1 MTTPDY
7 IQFTGVQKS
16 FGNNQVFADLTLGVR
31 KGETLC
37 LLGGSGSGKS
47 VMLKLI
53 IGLLPAD
60 AGSIGFAG
68 QEITDLDER
77 ALLPVRRRISMLFQG
92 GALFDSL
99 SVSENVAYPLRERGG
114 LRDEEIAHVVAQKL
128 ALVGLP
134 GIEELR
140 PSELSGGMQKR
151 VALARAIVAD
161 PEVILYDE
169 PTTGL
174 DPINTRRIN
183 DLILSIQEQLHVTSL
198 VVTHDLQSAF
208 MVADRLAML
217 SDKRIAAVL
226 PKDEFRRSPI
236 AAIRDFVSAMEPGRR
251 LDRQEHAE
259 EPPR

>member
-1 MTTPDY
+1 MTEPAF
-7 IQFTGVQKS
+7 IQFNGVQKS
-16 FGNNQVFADLTLGVR
+16 FGKNQVFADLTLGVR

-37 LLGGSGSGKS
+37 LLGCSGSGKS

-53 IGLLPAD
+53 IGLLQTD
-60 AGSIGFAG
+60 AGSIWFDG
-68 QEITDLDER
+68 QELTDLSEP

-114 LRDEEIAHVVAQKL
+114 LGDEEIAHVVAQKL

-134 GIEELR
+134 GIEEMR

-183 DLILSIQEQLHVTSL
+183 DLILSIQEKLRVTSV

-226 PKDEFRRSPI
+226 PREEFRRSQITAI
-236 AAIRDFVSAMEPGRR
+236 AEFVSAMAMGRR
-251 LDRQEHAE
+251 PGHAE
-259 EPPR
+259 EPST

>member
-1 MTTPDY
+1 MTEPAF
-7 IQFTGVQKS
+7 IQFTGVQKR
-16 FGNNQVFADLTLGVR
+16 FGKNQVFADLTLGVR

-53 IGLLPAD
+53 IGLLQTD
-60 AGSIGFAG
+60 AGSICFDG
-68 QEITDLDER
+68 QEITDLGEP

-114 LRDEEIAHVVAQKL
+114 MGDEEIAQVVAQKL

-134 GIEELR
+134 GIEEMR

-183 DLILSIQEQLHVTSL
+183 DLILSIQEKLSVTSV

-226 PKDEFRRSPI
+226 PRDEFRCSQITAI
-236 AAIRDFVSAMEPGRR
+236 ADFVSAMAMGRR
-251 LDRQEHAE
+251 PEHSE
-259 EPPR
+259 EPSK